1 MKVNERYGFV
11 NTIERRKC
19 ILDYAVREKSVQ
31 VEVLAK
37 KFGVSTVTIRSDLE
51 LLDHK
56 NLLVRTHGG
65 AVLGNRLSRELSFDE
80 RKRSHNAVKQKIALL
95 VRQLIQEGDAIILD
109 SGSTT
114 TEIAALLKDIGDL
127 TVMTNGLSVAQNLV
141 DAKGVNVHMTGGKLR
156 QKTQSFY
163 GQVAEENL
171 KRYHFD
177 KVILG
182 VDGFDV
188 KVGVTTHFEQ
198 EANLNRVM
206 CEIADQKIVTT
217 DSSKFDRS
225 SVYKILNTQDIDVLV
240 TDSNLTDHCA
250 QALEQ
255 DGVKIMI
262 AN

>member
-1 MKVNERYGFV
+1 VNA
-11 NTIERRKC
+11 IERRKN
-19 ILDYAVREKSVQ
+19 ILDDAVREKRVL
-31 VEVLAK
+31 VEVLSK

-51 LLDHK
+51 LLDYK

-65 AVLGNRLSRELSFDE
+65 AVLSNRLSRELSFDE
-80 RKRSHNAVKQKIALL
+80 RKRSHNVVKQKIAIM
-95 VRQLIQEGDAIILD
+95 VRKLIKEGEAIILD

-114 TEIAALLKDIGDL
+114 TEIALLLKDIGQL

-141 DAKGVNVHMTGGKLR
+141 DAHGVDVHMTGGKLR
-156 QKTQSFY
+156 QKSQSFY

-206 CEIADQKIVTT
+206 CDIADQIIVTT

-225 SVYKILNTQDIDVLV
+225 SVYKILNTSDIDVLI
-240 TDSNLTDHCA
+240 TDSNITDHCA
-250 QALEQ
+250 QALERE
-255 DGVKIMI
+255 GVKIMI
-262 AN
+262 AH